1 MSAEPLVIV
10 GDSLL
15 DRDVDGRV
23 ERLSPDA
30 PVPVL
35 DEAHTV
41 SRPGGAALAA
51 TLAAHDG
58 RPVILVTA
66 LARDSAGLELGALL
80 AARDVEVVDLGL
92 DGPTPEKIR
101 FRSDGQPLMRL
112 DRGARGAVPGEVSAG
127 AREAMAV
134 AGGVLVSDYGR
145 GVAATAGVRAALTQ
159 CAGDA
164 PVVWDPHP
172 LGAPP
177 VPGMLVVTPNER
189 EARALAPGSSG
200 RDRTGASA
208 NGEPARPAAERPRSG
223 VAHAADLAGAL
234 RALWAAHSV
243 CVTRGADGALL
254 VRAERA
260 PMAAPAPQVE
270 HGDPCGAGDRFASSL
285 ALALVRGMT
294 LDAAVV
300 AAVASA
306 SAFVSGG
313 GAEAALCSARPEM
326 GAPASGLDAV
336 ERVRAA
342 GGTVVAT
349 GGCFDLLHAG
359 HVRTLEAAR
368 SLGDSLVVCLNSD
381 DSVRRLKGPVRP
393 LVSQEDRASVLSA
406 LGCVDAVAVFNE
418 DTPETVLRR
427 LRPHLW
433 AKGGDYDG
441 QPLPEARVLREWG
454 GRAVIL
460 PYFEGRSTTRL
471 IEEAACRG

>member
-1 MSAEPLVIV
+1 MVV

-15 DRDVDGRV
+15 DRDVDGCV

-35 DEAHTV
+35 DEARTV

-51 TLAAHDG
+51 TLAARDG

-80 AARDVEVVDLGL
+80 AAHDVEVVDLGL

-101 FRSDGQPLMRL
+101 FRSDGRPLMRL
-112 DRGARGAVPGEVSAG
+112 DRGARSATPGEATAG
-127 AREAMAV
+127 AREAIAV
-134 AGGVLVSDYGR
+134 AGGVLVADYGR
-145 GVAATAGVRAALTQ
+145 GVMATAGLRAALTR
-159 CAGDA
+159 CAAEA

-177 VPGMLVVTPNER
+177 VPRMLVVTPNER
-189 EARALAPGSSG
+189 EARTLVPASSG
-200 RDRTGASA
+200 GART
-208 NGEPARPAAERPRSG
+208 G
-223 VAHAADLAGAL
+223 VAHAADLAGTL
-234 RALWAAHSV
+234 RALWAAASV
-243 CVTRGADGALL
+243 CVTRGADGAVL
-254 VRAERA
+254 VRAAGA
-260 PMAAPAPQVE
+260 PMAAPAPHVE
-270 HGDPCGAGDRFASSL
+270 NGDPCGAGDRFASNL
-285 ALALVRGMT
+285 ALALMRGMT
-294 LDAAVV
+294 LEEAVV

-306 SAFVSGG
+306 SAFVAGG
-313 GAEAALCSARPEM
+313 GAEAALRNGRPAAGGPAR
-326 GAPASGLDAV
+326 GLDAV
-336 ERVRAA
+336 ERIRAR

-368 SLGDSLVVCLNSD
+368 SLGDCLVVCLNSD
-381 DSVRRLKGPVRP
+381 DSVRRLKGPDRP
-393 LVSQEDRASVLSA
+393 LVSQQDRASVLSA
-406 LGCVDAVAVFNE
+406 LGCVDAVAVFGE

-441 QPLPEARVLREWG
+441 QTLPEERVLREWG

-460 PYFEGRSTTRL
+460 PYVKGRSTTRL